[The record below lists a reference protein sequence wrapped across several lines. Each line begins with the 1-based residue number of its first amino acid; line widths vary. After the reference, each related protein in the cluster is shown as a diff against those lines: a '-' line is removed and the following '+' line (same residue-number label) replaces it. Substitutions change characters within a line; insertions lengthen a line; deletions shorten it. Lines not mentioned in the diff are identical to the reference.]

1 MPTEPTKHKSLV
13 VLTGAGVSAES
24 GVPTFRGEAGLW
36 RTYRAEDLATP
47 TAFHRDPKL
56 VWEFYAWRRGLIAAC
71 QPNQAHLLLAEIEK
85 QSTDFTLITQNVDG
99 LHTAAGSRK
108 VLEIHG
114 SIWRMRCTSCRH
126 RWDDKKPALEEL
138 PPRCPACGEMARPD
152 VVWFGENLNIQVLE
166 CTYDAVL
173 RAHMMLVI
181 GTSGFIHPAADLP
194 QLFKTHGGTLIEINT
209 EETPIS
215 GIADKIYRS
224 QATIGLQD
232 WWDDRRN
239 YL

>member
-1 MPTEPTKHKSLV
+1 MNLLTLLV
-13 VLTGAGVSAES
+13 CIKLHIWNIAVS
-24 GVPTFRGEAGLW
+24 GFL
-36 RTYRAEDLATP
+36 
-47 TAFHRDPKL
+47 
-56 VWEFYAWRRGLIAAC
+56 
-71 QPNQAHLLLAEIEK
+71 
-85 QSTDFTLITQNVDG
+85 STDFTLITQNVDG
-99 LHTAAGSRK
+99 LHTAAGSRN

-114 SIWRMRCTSCRH
+114 SIWRMRCTSCGH
-126 RWDDKKPALEEL
+126 RWDDKNPALEEL

-173 RAHMMLVI
+173 RANLMLVI
-181 GTSGFIHPAADLP
+181 GTSGFIHPAAELP

-224 QATIGLQD
+224 QATNGLQD